1 MESTANNLE
10 TLFEKAEIYGKTT
23 FELSKLK
30 AINASSTV
38 LTNLISKII
47 IAVTLLIFIVVF
59 SIAVALYIGDL
70 TGKAY
75 LGFLMV
81 AGFYLLMGGL
91 MKLFLFKMI
100 RKPLSNLII
109 TLALR

>member
-38 LTNLISKII
+38 LTNLISKLI
-47 IAVTLLIFIVVF
+47 IASTLLIFIMVLN
-59 SIAVALYIGDL
+59 IGIALYVGDL
-70 TGKAY
+70 MGKAY
-75 LGFLMV
+75 FGFLVV
-81 AGFYLLMGGL
+81 AAFYLFMGLL
-91 MKLFLFKMI
+91 MKLFLFKLI